1 MHFDSFVSVF
11 GADAKNK
18 EKTVSRQYE
27 EVVDDS
33 GIPLNRFT
41 DMRGNHDKYGVPPSS
56 TLDYFPKY
64 SISAAL
70 NRSNSLVQSITV
82 EVCHFLSLCFQ
93 LVDVEYLLF
102 AVTMNSFCVI
112 FGMKAYI

>member
-1 MHFDSFVSVF
+1 MHFDSFVSLF
-11 GADAKNK
+11 GADAKNR

-27 EVVDDS
+27 EEWVEYQASMRKVVDDS
-33 GIPLNRFT
+33 GIPLDRFT

-82 EVCHFLSLCFQ
+82 EVCHFLSFVFSVGGRRVSVVYC
-93 LVDVEYLLF
+93 DYE
-102 AVTMNSFCVI
+102 
-112 FGMKAYI
+112 